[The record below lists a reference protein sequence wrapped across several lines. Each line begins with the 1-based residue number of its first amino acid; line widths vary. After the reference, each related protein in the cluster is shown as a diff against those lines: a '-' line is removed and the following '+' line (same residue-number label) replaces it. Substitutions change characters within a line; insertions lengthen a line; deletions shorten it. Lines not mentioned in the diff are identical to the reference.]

1 MKIIKWGII
10 GTGMISSN
18 FAAALNSLDNTDMVA
33 VASRDLNKAKEF
45 ANRFRIKKAY
55 GSYEELVM
63 DPEIDVI
70 YIGTPHTEHKN
81 NSELCITHGKAV
93 LCEKPITINQKDTQ
107 YLISLAKEYNV
118 FLMVAMWTKF
128 LPTTKVVK
136 KWIQKKLIGEIKYM
150 NISFGF
156 KAEYDVN
163 SRLYNPKFA
172 GGALLDV
179 GIYPITYAIH
189 MMDGL
194 PDQVTGRAYIGKS
207 NVDEMNVI
215 IFQYKEGAMA
225 DLSSAISADTGRD
238 AVIIGDK
245 GKIVVPNFFMAE
257 SAELYDS
264 SGKLVDSFLS
274 PFSENGYEYEAEE
287 VNQCLREGKKESAVI
302 PHRDMLDIMKLLDGL
317 RAEWGLTYP
326 QECEG
331 LGV

>member
-10 GTGMISSN
+10 GTGTISSK
-18 FAAALNSLDNTDMVA
+18 FAAALNSLDNTELVA
-33 VASRDLNKAKEF
+33 AASRDLNRAKEF

-93 LCEKPITINQKDTQ
+93 LCEKSFTINQKETQ
-107 YLISLAKEYNV
+107 YLISLAKEHNV
-118 FLMVAMWTKF
+118 FLMEAMWTKF

-136 KWIQKKLIGEIKYM
+136 KWIQEKLIGEIKYM
-150 NISFGF
+150 NMSFGLQ
-156 KAEYDVN
+156 AEYDVN
-163 SRLYNPKFA
+163 SRLYNPKLA

-189 MMDGL
+189 MMDRL
-194 PDQVTGRAYIGKS
+194 PDQVTGSAYIGKS

-215 IFQYKEGAMA
+215 AFRYKEGTMA
-225 DLSSAISADTGRD
+225 DLSSAISAYTGRD

-245 GKIVVPNFFMAE
+245 GKIVVPNFFCAE
-257 SAELYDS
+257 SAKLYDA
-264 SGKLVDSFLS
+264 SGNLTETFSL
-274 PFSENGYEYEAEE
+274 PFTKNGYEYEAEE
-287 VNQCLREGKKESAVI
+287 VNQCLREGKKESEVN
-302 PHRDMLDIMKLLDGL
+302 PLRDTLDIMKLMDGL

-326 QECEG
+326 QECEDS
-331 LGV
+331 GV